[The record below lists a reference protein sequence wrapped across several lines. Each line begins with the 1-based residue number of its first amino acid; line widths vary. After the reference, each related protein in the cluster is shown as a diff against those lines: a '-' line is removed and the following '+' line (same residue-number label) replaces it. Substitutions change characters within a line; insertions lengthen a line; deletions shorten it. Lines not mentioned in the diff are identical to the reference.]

1 MLKLLKNVLAIQ
13 KIKSTNFYSCL
24 PPNFP
29 LGSYHTPKAEGN
41 YSFSHGQHFLNFC
54 SLKKLWPLLMD
65 VLQLLQGHRATTR
78 RQFTFCHYIPRNS
91 WYSFNRP
98 QKDERLSR
106 PWSHQ
111 EVLNTGPLH
120 QKSSALTTRPL
131 LQIPPAKRG
140 GRKICEYFICAQ
152 IWCSELQTWF
162 M

>member
-1 MLKLLKNVLAIQ
+1 MLKLLENALAIQ

-41 YSFSHGQHFLNFC
+41 YSFSHGQPFLNFY
-54 SLKKLWPLLMD
+54 SLKKIWPLLMD
-65 VLQLLQGHRATTR
+65 FLQLPQGHRATTR
-78 RQFTFCHYIPRNS
+78 RQFTFCHYFPRNS

-111 EVLNTGPLH
+111 VILNTRPLDWE
-120 QKSSALTTRPL
+120 SSALTTRPL
-131 LQIPPAKRG
+131 PQISPAKRG
-140 GRKICEYFICAQ
+140 GKKICEHFICA
-152 IWCSELQTWF
+152 
-162 M
+162 